1 MYIYI
6 YTESYMCTKCIIT
19 RLAWCFRCTHS
30 VQQHLYLASCNHVH
44 LEQVYAVDGHVQR
57 GCCVS
62 GEERQAQNRLR
73 DDHPAT
79 LYPNFPLQP
88 GEAWHFDCRLLQVCN
103 IWTPHGH
110 LRRICGDV
118 KGYSLCRC
126 CPLTWWFHLVT
137 SLQAWSY
144 NLLYFQ
150 SRLEYYWNYIWIGL
164 YRARLYRLD

>member
-1 MYIYI
+1 MLDALGAKTFI
-6 YTESYMCTKCIIT
+6 SGF
-19 RLAWCFRCTHS
+19 L
-30 VQQHLYLASCNHVH
+30 
-44 LEQVYAVDGHVQR
+44 QR
-57 GCCVS
+57 GCCGS

-79 LYPNFPLQP
+79 LYPNFPLEP
-88 GEAWHFDCRLLQVCN
+88 GEAWRFDCRLLQVCN
-103 IWTPHGH
+103 TWTPYGHHMDTRWTQDGH
-110 LRRICGDV
+110 LRRICGDIKII

-150 SRLEYYWNYIWIGL
+150 SRLEYYILELYLNIFECYRL
-164 YRARLYRLD
+164 YRARLSRLK